1 MAGTILSVGV
11 VVCTAT
17 LAVALTTAGSAA
29 AFSQRLA
36 GISDAAAL
44 AAADAASGAIL
55 GEPCARA
62 AEVAS
67 ASGAGLGACN
77 LDELVATVTVTGSFG
92 RLAGSASARAGPP
105 DEGRMHSDP
114 AR

>member
-1 MAGTILSVGV
+1 MAGTVMTVGV

-17 LAVALTTAGSAA
+17 LSMSLVTAGAAA

-36 GISDAAAL
+36 GVADAAAL
-44 AAADAASGAIL
+44 AAADAASGAIT

-67 ASGAGLGACN
+67 ASAAQVTAC
-77 LDELVATVTVTGSFG
+77 DVDDLVATVSVTGAFG
-92 RLAGSASARAGPP
+92 RLPASASARAGPP
-105 DEGRMHSDP
+105 P
-114 AR
+114 

>member
-17 LAVALTTAGSAA
+17 LMVGFVTSGAGA
-29 AFSQRLA
+29 AFSQRVA
-36 GISDAAAL
+36 GVADAAAL
-44 AAADAASGAIL
+44 AAADAASGAVT

-67 ASGAGLGACN
+67 ASGAEVTACR
-77 LDELVATVTVTGSFG
+77 LADLVATVTVSASFG
-92 RLAGSASARAGPP
+92 RLPAIASARAGPP
-105 DEGRMHSDP
+105 GS
-114 AR
+114 